1 MNVIFDIVLAA
12 ALIVVISLGVIF
24 IGIATAMEPEN
35 DCVFCPMWGKTYT
48 DNEGVEKSFCDNCSK
63 RMVK

>member
-1 MNVIFDIVLAA
+1 MNVIFDVVLAA

-24 IGIATAMEPEN
+24 IGTAMEPEN

-48 DNEGVEKSFCDNCSK
+48 DNEGVEKSFCDNCSN